1 MGFSAP
7 MPQGLLILGFG
18 GHARVV
24 ADIAMALG
32 IKEFCFVDQAAREGE
47 QFLGHPVVA
56 GHGPTL
62 PPSWKAFAASGDAA
76 RREAQ
81 CAQIAAAGWPLAT
94 LIAPS
99 ATIGAGA
106 QIGAGTLVAQHA
118 HLGPMARIG
127 EGCIINT
134 GAIVEHESTVGAYS
148 HISVHATVAGR
159 SSVGR
164 AVMIGAGATVIDGVV
179 VGDHITVGAGGV
191 VVRSLQE
198 AGVYVGV
205 PVRRVGGAGG

>member
-1 MGFSAP
+1 MAAP
-7 MPQGLLILGFG
+7 APLAQGLLILGFG

-24 ADIAMALG
+24 ADVAMALG
-32 IKEFCFVDQAAREGE
+32 IREFLFVDEAARDGE
-47 QFLGHPVVA
+47 QFLGHAVVPS
-56 GHGPTL
+56 HGQAL
-62 PPSWKAFAASGDAA
+62 PPSWQAFAASGDAR

-81 CAQIAAAGWPLAT
+81 CRQIAAAGWPLAT
-94 LIAPS
+94 LVAPS

-106 QIGAGTLVAQHA
+106 QVGAGTLVAQHA
-118 HLGPMARIG
+118 HVGPMAHIG

-134 GAIVEHESTVGAYS
+134 GAIVEHESRVGAFS

-159 SSVGR
+159 SRVGR
-164 AVMIGAGATVIDGVV
+164 SVMLGAGATVIDGVE

-198 AGVYVGV
+198 PGVYVGV
-205 PVRRVGGAGG
+205 PVRRVGDA